1 MLGVISI
8 DNKENLHIWTTYSC
22 DEDNSEKIDWIL
34 HQAVNLHRTDYL
46 DSITNY
52 LELANNCSAN
62 TSFCNIDNKVK
73 CRDAIINICLN
84 VWFNIYSS
92 IGNMTIYK
100 NDSHFISLYKHDT
113 NNMYI
118 KLTQKA

>member
-8 DNKENLHIWTTYSC
+8 DNKENLHIWATYLGA
-22 DEDNSEKIDWIL
+22 EDSPEKIDWIL
-34 HQAVNLHRTDYL
+34 HQSVNLHRTDYL
-46 DSITNY
+46 DSVTNY
-52 LELANNCSAN
+52 LELANNCSTN

-84 VWFNIYSS
+84 VWFNVYSS

-100 NDSHFISLYKHDT
+100 NDSHCISLYKYDH